1 MKWGRTRMKKS
12 LLEKILSALSNNI
25 PAKGLSN
32 YLYQQIQQL
41 TSQKDIEAFS
51 ENLQERVKNIES
63 ASQFEL
69 VNLGTALY
77 AAFSADRE
85 YKKGWII
92 DAYWE
97 VYNKCNSANQAVLT
111 GVSGW

>member
-1 MKWGRTRMKKS
+1 MGRNKNEKS

-41 TSQKDIEAFS
+41 TSQKDIKAFS
-51 ENLQERVKNIES
+51 ANLQERVKNIES

-85 YKKGWII
+85 YKRVG
-92 DAYWE
+92 
-97 VYNKCNSANQAVLT
+97 L
-111 GVSGW
+111 

>member
-1 MKWGRTRMKKS
+1 MKKS
-12 LLEKILSALSNNI
+12 LLEKFLSAFSNNI
-25 PAKGLSN
+25 PGKGLSN

-41 TSQKDIEAFS
+41 TSKKDIDAFS
-51 ENLQERVKNIES
+51 AELKERVKNIGT

-85 YKKGWII
+85 FKKGWIV
-92 DAYWE
+92 DGYWE
-97 VYNKCNSANQAVLT
+97 VYNKCNEANKAVLT